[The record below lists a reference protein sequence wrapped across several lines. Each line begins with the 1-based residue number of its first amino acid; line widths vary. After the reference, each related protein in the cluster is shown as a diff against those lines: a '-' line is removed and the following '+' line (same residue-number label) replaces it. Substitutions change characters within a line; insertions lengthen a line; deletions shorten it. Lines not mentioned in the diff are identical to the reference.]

1 MKARHRLATWLPG
14 EARRCVGPIAPAVPC
29 RAMPRR
35 EEDWAAVVERLCA
48 GDRAALLQLT
58 RLINSFLARW
68 NAYDFRDDWEDL
80 IQEVVLATATAL
92 RDGKLRERGAV
103 FGYLRTTA
111 RFKFVDRLKRHLRAH
126 EAESLAWEGEL
137 ESLEPAED
145 GDPALRRDL
154 SQALAALP
162 EKQRAAIVAVH
173 VRGQTY
179 DEAAAETAI
188 PLGSLKR
195 HLREGL
201 AVLRAALRPVPDEL

>member
-1 MKARHRLATWLPG
+1 
-14 EARRCVGPIAPAVPC
+14 
-29 RAMPRR
+29 MPRR
-35 EEDWAAVVERLCA
+35 EEDWAAVVERLWA

-92 RDGKLRERGAV
+92 REGKIREREAV

-111 RFKFVDRLKRHLRAH
+111 RFKFVDRLKRHLRTN
-126 EAESLAWEGEL
+126 EDEILPWEGEL
-137 ESLEPAED
+137 ESLGPAGED
-145 GDPALRRDL
+145 ADPVLRNDL

-162 EKQRAAIVAVH
+162 EKQRAAVLAVH

-195 HLREGL
+195 DLREGL
-201 AVLRAALRPVPDEL
+201 AVLRAALESVPEEL